1 MLLQTISEIKEFL
14 PIGVGNDFNRLKPH
28 IENAENKYIKPLLGI
43 AIYDELQEFYDEFP
57 YDNPTE
63 VQEITTELLYKVQ
76 HSVIHLAY
84 FIGYDFLNVSIS
96 DSGFNR
102 LETENKKGLFKYQE
116 DNLKKYFSDSGF
128 NSLDDI
134 LVFLETNIAHFGE
147 FKATANWTEFKGS
160 FIPNVAV
167 LEKIPFNIFG
177 SRLTFLS
184 LKPHLA
190 FVEDTT
196 IKLALGTDIYDEIKA
211 GMILDDIP
219 EKVSKILPYI
229 RKPLIYFASALFM
242 SETGAT
248 LGNNA
253 LYFDKSESTAG
264 GISNKVPATEE
275 RIMDLI
281 KRNNFIGNSYLDIL
295 KTFLISEA
303 ESWSNFDGKT
313 GSLFNRDNT
322 NKKTFWA

>member
-1 MLLQTISEIKEFL
+1 MLFKTISEIKEFL

-28 IENAENKYIKPLLGI
+28 IENAENKFIKTLLGP
-43 AIYDELQEFYDEFP
+43 AMFDELQEFYDEMP
-57 YDNPTE
+57 YPEPTV
-63 VQEITTELLYKVQ
+63 VQEAMAELLHKVQ

-84 FIGYDFLNVSIS
+84 FIGFDFLNVSIS
-96 DSGFNR
+96 DSGFQR
-102 LETENKKGLFKYQE
+102 LESENKKGLFKYQE

-134 LVFLETNIAHFGE
+134 LVFLETNIAHFSE
-147 FKATANWTEFKGS
+147 FKAAPNWTEFIGS

-190 FVEDTT
+190 FIEDTT
-196 IKLALGTDIYDEIKA
+196 IKLALGTEIYNEIKA
-211 GMILDDIP
+211 GMLLDEVPAKI
-219 EKVSKILPYI
+219 SAILPYI

-242 SETGAT
+242 TETGAS

-253 LYFDKSESTAG
+253 LYFDQKESTSG
-264 GISNKVPATEE
+264 SVNNQIPATEE

-295 KTFLISEA
+295 KTYLLSEA
-303 ESWSNFDGKT
+303 ESWANFDGKT

-322 NKKTFWA
+322 DKKTFWA